1 LWQHAPMVL
10 GQPRFSRSDPAPA
23 SLHVDERWPRAGHWL
38 AAGPGEHR
46 IDLAVLGVPTFASS
60 PGSSGAHAT
69 PSAVRRALH
78 HYTTWCESRRVDIAD
93 LWPWD
98 VGDVTDPD
106 LEDGDWRI
114 RASVKTALAKARLLV
129 VLGGDGALTAPVV
142 LGGYDLERVGIV
154 SVDAQHD
161 VREGH
166 TSGSSLRT
174 LLDAGLPPRHL
185 VHLGASDWA
194 TSRSYAAELRA
205 LGVHLVG
212 RDVVEHSGAVES
224 MRSALDLAAA
234 DPRGID
240 RQVHVSID
248 LAVCD
253 RAAAPGSINSVP
265 GGLSARQLLAIAFAA
280 GLDTRVRSVDLVE
293 VDAASDESD
302 QRTVRLVALLLL
314 EIAAGIALRTAG
326 T

>member
-1 LWQHAPMVL
+1 MVL
-10 GQPRFSRSDPAPA
+10 GQPRFSTADPAPA

-38 AAGPGEHR
+38 AAGPGERR
-46 IDLAVLGVPTFASS
+46 IDLAVLCVPTFASS
-60 PGSSGAHAT
+60 PGTSGAHTT
-69 PSAVRRALH
+69 PAAIRRALH
-78 HYTTWCESRRVDIAD
+78 HFTTWCESRRVDVAD

-142 LGGYDLERVGIV
+142 MGGYDLERVGVV

-161 VREGH
+161 VRDGR

-174 LLDAGLPPRHL
+174 LLDAGLPPQRI
-185 VHLGASDWA
+185 VHVGASDWA

-205 LGVHLVG
+205 LGVHLFG
-212 RDVVEHSGAVES
+212 RDAVEHTGATEI
-224 MRSALDLAAA
+224 MRVALEQAAS
-234 DPRGID
+234 DSHGND

-248 LAVCD
+248 LGVCD
-253 RAAAPGSINSVP
+253 RAVAPGSANSVP
-265 GGLSARQLLAIAFAA
+265 GGLAARQVLAIAFAA
-280 GLDTRVRSVDLVE
+280 GLDQRVRSVDLVE
-293 VDAASDESD
+293 VDAASDETD
-302 QRTVRLVALLLL
+302 QRTVRLAALVVL
-314 EIAAGIALRTAG
+314 EVAAGLALRTA
-326 T
+326 

>member
-1 LWQHAPMVL
+1 MVL
-10 GQPRFSRSDPAPA
+10 GQPRSSTSDPAPA
-23 SLHVDERWPRAGHWL
+23 SLRIDERWPRAGHWL

-69 PSAVRRALH
+69 PAAVRRALH
-78 HYTTWCESRRVDIAD
+78 HYTTWCESRRVDIAE

-114 RASVKTALAKARLLV
+114 SASVKTALAKARLLV

-142 LGGYDLERVGIV
+142 LGGYDLNRVGVV

-161 VREGH
+161 IRDGR

-174 LLDAGLPPRHL
+174 LLDAGLPPQHL
-185 VHLGASDWA
+185 VHVGASDWA

-205 LGVHLVG
+205 LGVHLRG
-212 RDVVEHSGAVES
+212 RDAVEEAGAAQC
-224 MRSALDLAAA
+224 MRSALDLAAS
-234 DPRGID
+234 DSRGND
-240 RQVHVSID
+240 RQVHVSLD

-253 RAAAPGSINSVP
+253 RAVAPGSVNSVP
-265 GGLSARQLLAIAFAA
+265 GGLTARQLLEIAFAA
-280 GLDTRVRSVDLVE
+280 GLDKRVRSVDLVE
-293 VDAASDESD
+293 VDAASDEAD
-302 QRTVRLVALLLL
+302 QRTVRLAALVVL
-314 EIAAGIALRTAG
+314 ELAAGLALRTS
-326 T
+326 